1 MTTDKTD
8 QQAGATELPE
18 EDLDQAQG
26 AAMTLRAGTARTPA
40 LEEADAAILETR
52 FRGNM
57 TDP

>member
-8 QQAGATELPE
+8 QLAGATELPE
-18 EDLDQAQG
+18 EDLEQAQG
-26 AAMTLRAGTARTPA
+26 AGMTLRAGTVQTQAV
-40 LEEADAAILETR
+40 EDVDAAIRETR